1 MPLFRLVPQLC
12 QLCPRCPPSARPLS
26 STLCLR
32 ARQSNYYELLGI
44 CPDASMKEVKRAF
57 FAKSKEL
64 HPDRD
69 PKNPALHNRFVE
81 LNEAYRILSK
91 ESSRRDYDSQ
101 LHLRGSMPSPR
112 HTSQSPYQSYRPA
125 SASSSWS
132 SDDARYWAQFHRVR
146 PEDYRGAR
154 QRQQR
159 QNHRVLGYCLL
170 LMLGGMVMH
179 YIAFR
184 KLEQVHRSFMDEKD
198 RVIMAIYNE
207 SRARARANSSRLQQ
221 ERLQKPQSPQPHPGK

>member
-1 MPLFRLVPQLC
+1 
-12 QLCPRCPPSARPLS
+12 
-26 STLCLR
+26 
-32 ARQSNYYELLGI
+32 GI

-69 PKNPALHNRFVE
+69 PKNPALHNQFVE
-81 LNEAYRILSK
+81 LNEAYRVLSK

-101 LHLRGSMPSPR
+101 LHLRGSMPPPR
-112 HTSQSPYQSYRPA
+112 HASQPPYQ
-125 SASSSWS
+125 ASSSWS
-132 SDDARYWAQFHRVR
+132 SSDARYWAQFHRVH
-146 PEDYRGAR
+146 PEDSRGAR

-170 LMLGGMVMH
+170 LMLGSMVVH

-184 KLEQVHRSFMDEKD
+184 KLEQVHRAFMDEKD

-207 SRARARANSSRLQQ
+207 SRARARGRRALWACQTRQTPLPSGLKTVSQSQ
-221 ERLQKPQSPQPHPGK
+221 ELR